1 MRTSR
6 LLVKTSSLQ
15 LRRGRICNVLVRNDG
30 QLPVTYS
37 VIGRDPN
44 GAIRY
49 EGQRGRLRL
58 LPGKQA
64 RTDLRLT
71 AKGRPFIGIT
81 RSLPFEIVVSTPT
94 GKHQMFQGQL
104 EVRPRLPIRPIML
117 LFAVIFIFCAAAT
130 ALSGALSGGNAQAMQ
145 TDAAEAAEQ
154 IISTPSQKV
163 PETIGDLGDDKEEN
177 RIENQ
182 STAIQTEPI
191 SGANNTP
198 VGAEVDE
205 PGALPADQ
213 EYTRSTPR
221 RPFHGRVGWAYAA
234 YPENDLERMRADLRR
249 MRDYGANIVYIGHAN
264 PGEPDA
270 VTEPG
275 LSFSIYYAIKNE
287 TPLASRALEIKDA
300 VGRAVQA
307 AAEVGLDVVLPIGYQ
322 LQMGREWN
330 AANQSHLRLNPDGSP
345 MTHWDSGP
353 TASPYSPQF
362 QQDIRE
368 YYDWI
373 NKQFVQSNRHIVA
386 LNLGDEPMGAD
397 YSSWAQDSFVVR
409 YGRHFWETDV
419 AYQRGEFLSHVLADA
434 AASLSS
440 YWQEINPEVW
450 VMMTFHVERSAPW
463 YPDFEAVFAKT
474 PDNFVFAA
482 DTHYHDGLPTKPVV
496 DISLLESMVR
506 TLGWYSFV
514 YDKPLMLWS
523 SANNWGLRG
532 TTLGV
537 EEAIENFTIVFN
549 ESRRNGGKLSMIMVW
564 GYNIRFQGM
573 YRLDGAEIGFDPD
586 HMFEVISTLF
596 QDYAAPLDASEDHS
610 PSHVLLLAKRE
621 LYETIGAQF
630 PSHLSAPIV
639 DLTGYRDLLGQ
650 QNSVV
655 LITGNASMQARDAG
669 ANEIALFP

>member
-1 MRTSR
+1 M
-6 LLVKTSSLQ
+6 
-15 LRRGRICNVLVRNDG
+15 
-30 QLPVTYS
+30 
-37 VIGRDPN
+37 
-44 GAIRY
+44 
-49 EGQRGRLRL
+49 
-58 LPGKQA
+58 
-64 RTDLRLT
+64 
-71 AKGRPFIGIT
+71 
-81 RSLPFEIVVSTPT
+81 
-94 GKHQMFQGQL
+94 GKHQVFQGQL
-104 EVRPRLPIRPIML
+104 EVRPRLPIRAMTM
-117 LFAVIFIFCAAAT
+117 LFAIIFIFCVAAT
-130 ALSGALSGGNAQAMQ
+130 ALPGVLNSGNAQAMQ
-145 TDAAEAAEQ
+145 TDEAEAAEGTTS
-154 IISTPSQKV
+154 ISSQKAHQ
-163 PETIGDLGDDKEEN
+163 TINDLRDAKEEN
-177 RIENQ
+177 GIENQ
-182 STAIQTEPI
+182 SAAIQSPPTTEPN
-191 SGANNTP
+191 STL
-198 VGAEVDE
+198 VGAKANE

-213 EYTRSTPR
+213 ELIPSTPR

-270 VTEPG
+270 VAEPG
-275 LSFSIYYAIKNE
+275 LTFSVYYAIKNQ

-300 VGRAVQA
+300 VDRAVQA

-373 NKQFVQSNRHIVA
+373 DKQFVQSNTHIVA
-386 LNLGDEPMGAD
+386 LNLGDEPMGTD
-397 YSSWAQDSFVVR
+397 YSSWAQDTFVMR
-409 YGRHFWETDV
+409 YERHFWDTDV

-434 AASLSS
+434 AVLLSN

-450 VMMTFHVERSAPW
+450 VMMTFHVERTGPW
-463 YPDFEAVFAKT
+463 YPDFEAVFAET

-482 DTHYHDGLPTKPVV
+482 DTHYHDGLPAKPFK
-496 DISLLESMVR
+496 DISLLESVVR

-532 TTLGV
+532 TTFG
-537 EEAIENFTIVFN
+537 EKEATENFMIVFN

-573 YRLDGAEIGFDPD
+573 YRLDGAEIGFDPEE
-586 HMFEVISTLF
+586 MFKVISMLF
-596 QDYAAPLDASEDHS
+596 QNYAASLGYSENNS
-610 PSHVLLLAKRE
+610 PSHVLLLSKRE
-621 LYETIGAQF
+621 LYETIGTQY

-639 DLTGYRDLLGQ
+639 DLTDYLDLLGQ

-655 LITGNASMQARDAG
+655 LISGNASMQAMDAG